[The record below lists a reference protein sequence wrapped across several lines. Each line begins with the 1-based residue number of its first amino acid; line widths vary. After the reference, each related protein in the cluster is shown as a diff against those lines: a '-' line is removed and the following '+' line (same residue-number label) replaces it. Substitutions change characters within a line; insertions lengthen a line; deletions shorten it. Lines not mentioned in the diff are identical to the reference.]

1 MGIFDDILN
10 NLVEDKEVRDAMSD
24 IFSQHQI
31 KRMPIKDAVKNAPES
46 MGCYRIL
53 LGGKMSMDVK
63 RAENLRESITQY
75 YNQISSSNAG
85 KFLIVEWLAC
95 SSSEQCRRIKTKWE
109 REKETQKF
117 PF

>member
-46 MGCYRIL
+46 MGCYRL
-53 LGGKMSMDVK
+53 LVGEMSLHVDS
-63 RAENLRESITQY
+63 AQSLRESITQY
-75 YNQISSSNAG
+75 YNQIGSSNA
-85 KFLIVEWLAC
+85 KLLTVEFLAC

-109 REKETQKF
+109 REKENQF
-117 PF
+117 